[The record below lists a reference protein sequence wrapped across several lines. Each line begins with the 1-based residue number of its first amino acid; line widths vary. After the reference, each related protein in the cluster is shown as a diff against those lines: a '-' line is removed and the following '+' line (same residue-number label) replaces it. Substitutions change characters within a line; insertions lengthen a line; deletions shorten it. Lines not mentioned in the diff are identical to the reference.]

1 MAKITILTTWKKDN
15 VKLVYVVKS
24 DGTEYRPVKSECHVD
39 ALFNEI
45 TCVNIYETFQTLY
58 ILEYIYTPGAYTDD
72 IRVSYYFP
80 GSEIK
85 SISYTDLPEAVKNA
99 FREFITK
106 ARRKLN
112 LNITYIPI

>member
-1 MAKITILTTWKKDN
+1 MAKITILTTFRSDN
-15 VKLVYVVKS
+15 VKLVYVVTS
-24 DGTEYRPVKSECHVD
+24 NGTEYRPVRSECHTD

-45 TCVNIYETFQTLY
+45 TCVNIYETFQILY
-58 ILEYIYTPGAYTDD
+58 ILEYMYTPGAYTDD

-85 SISYTDLPEAVKNA
+85 PISFIDLPEAVKNA
-99 FREFITK
+99 FREFIIK

-112 LNITYIPI
+112 LNITYMPI

>member
-1 MAKITILTTWKKDN
+1 MAKIIILTTWKSDS
-15 VKLVYVVKS
+15 VKLAYVVKS
-24 DGTEYRPVKSECHVD
+24 NGSEYRPVKSECYTD

-45 TCVNIYETFQTLY
+45 TCTNIYETFQTLY
-58 ILEYIYTPGAYTDD
+58 ILEYMYNVGAYTDD

-85 SISYTDLPEAVKNA
+85 PISFDDLPEAVKNA

-112 LNITYIPI
+112 LNITHIPI